1 MEIGLRPIFRGMEM
15 LLPVMRVRP
24 ISRGVGD
31 VTAGDEAQT
40 HFSGDGDVTA
50 GDEGQTHFP
59 RGVGDVTEV
68 GEGKK
73 GPTPG
78 DLVMR

>member
-1 MEIGLRPIFRGMEM
+1 MWEWSSF
-15 LLPVMRVRP
+15 
-24 ISRGVGD
+24 
-31 VTAGDEAQT
+31 AGDGAQT

-59 RGVGDVTEV
+59 GGVGDVTEV
-68 GEGKK
+68 GGEKK

>member
-1 MEIGLRPIFRGMEM
+1 MWEWSSF
-15 LLPVMRVRP
+15 
-24 ISRGVGD
+24 
-31 VTAGDEAQT
+31 AGDGAQT

-50 GDEGQTHFP
+50 GDGGQTHFPGVGDVTAGDEGQTYFP

-68 GEGKK
+68 GGGKR

-78 DLVMR
+78 DFMMR